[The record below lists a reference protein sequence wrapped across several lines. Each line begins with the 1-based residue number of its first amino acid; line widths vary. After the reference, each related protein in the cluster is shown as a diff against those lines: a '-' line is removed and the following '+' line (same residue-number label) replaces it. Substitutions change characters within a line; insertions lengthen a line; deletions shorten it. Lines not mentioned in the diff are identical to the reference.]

1 MIVIPPLKLTPTN
14 TTSTVPEPSTGETV
28 WNAATNYT
36 VGQKAIRV
44 ETHRVYECR
53 VAGVS
58 ATTPENDPTKW
69 LDIAPTNKWA
79 MFDNMRSQQTTN
91 LDSMTIT
98 ITPGERVTALALLG
112 LEAQKVTVTMTVGS
126 TIVYGPVVRGM
137 SGRITTT
144 WSQYFFGNFDYI
156 PSLLLQDLPPVN
168 GAVITILIE
177 NTTGQNVACSE
188 VVVGNKIF
196 LGHAQYNAESDSL
209 NFSKIERND
218 FGESL
223 LLARR
228 TVPKVNVDLM
238 SDKALV
244 PQIRK
249 ARIDLNAVPALWS
262 AMDDKYDDP
271 FFEAVFIYGIYKQFT
286 INLSGPSY
294 ATVTLE
300 LEEL

>member
-14 TTSTVPEPSTGETV
+14 TISTVPEPSTGETV
-28 WNAATNYT
+28 WVAATNYN
-36 VGQKAIRV
+36 VGQRAIRV
-44 ETHRVYECR
+44 ETHRIYECR
-53 VAGVS
+53 VAGAS
-58 ATTPENDPTKW
+58 ATLPENDPAKW
-69 LDIAPTNKWA
+69 LDVGPTNKWA
-79 MFDNMRSQQTTN
+79 MFDNMRSQQTKN
-91 LDSMTIT
+91 LDSMTVT

-126 TIVYGPVVRGM
+126 TIIYGPVVRGM

-144 WSQYFFGNFDYI
+144 WSQYFFGHFDYI
-156 PSLLLQDLPPVN
+156 PSLLLQELPPAN

-177 NTTGQNVACSE
+177 NISGQNVACSE

-238 SDKALV
+238 SDKSLV

-249 ARIDLNAVPALWS
+249 TRIDLNAVPALWS
-262 AMDDKYDDP
+262 AMDDQYDDP

>member
-98 ITPGERVTALALLG
+98 ITPGERVTALSLLG

-137 SGRITTT
+137 SGRSTAT
-144 WSQYFFGNFDYI
+144 WSQYFFGHFNYI

-218 FGESL
+218 FGESI

-238 SDKALV
+238 SDKTLV

-262 AMDDKYDDP
+262 AMDDHYDDP

>member
-14 TTSTVPEPSTGETV
+14 TTSTVPEPSSGEVIWSSSGTY
-28 WNAATNYT
+28 A
-36 VGQKAIRV
+36 VGDKVIRL

-53 VAGVS
+53 VHPQT
-58 ATTPENDPTKW
+58 ATPPENNPTEW
-69 LDIAPTNKWA
+69 LDIGPTNKWA
-79 MFDNMRSQQTTN
+79 MFDNMRSQQTKN

-144 WSQYFFGNFDYI
+144 WSQYFFGHFDYV

-188 VVVGNKIF
+188 VVVGNKIY
-196 LGHAQYNAESDSL
+196 LGHAQYDAESDSL
-209 NFSKIERND
+209 NFSKIDRND
-218 FGESL
+218 FGESI

-249 ARIDLNAVPALWS
+249 ARVDLNAVPALWS